1 MPRPDKENTHAPRP
15 SSSRHRKVSAR
26 AQYTLGAKATAA
38 QILLTKKRQKAKRK
52 VLRHRQ
58 NEDALT
64 VELPGDTDVVRQLR
78 TALARTRGER
88 NAAEAS
94 ASRPARPKGP
104 AVGSIPK
111 PSNMTKVTINF
122 IRRKLKLSG
131 DKNDEKWNDLRAEVR
146 RFMDA
151 GLLDMSIGWKA
162 QDDRPLI
169 KIRDARNLPLRHPH
183 PRLAGLLPANFSSFQ
198 VTPERT
204 THGFKGD
211 SGWWRLGTSLGS
223 GRMAWRTTAS
233 LASDASTRAVMNS
246 RKGDYEGTWGT
257 DGQGSSMYEAMPVTR
272 HLAANDGSTPAPCYQ
287 LRSVQTA
294 VELVMVVTGWKGS
307 SSKAVKKL

>member
-1 MPRPDKENTHAPRP
+1 MCLALPAVGIARCLLGLNTLSVPKRRPPKYSSPRNDKRP
-15 SSSRHRKVSAR
+15 SGRLSDTARMRTPSLSSFRGHRC
-26 AQYTLGAKATAA
+26 
-38 QILLTKKRQKAKRK
+38 
-52 VLRHRQ
+52 
-58 NEDALT
+58 
-64 VELPGDTDVVRQLR
+64 

-162 QDDRPLI
+162 QDDRRLI
-169 KIRDARNLPLRHPH
+169 KIRDAIEAAHPELLCFRNQWGTEYLIHETFSGQKTYKKCKGKAGTYRARARKARRSKRGTDNSDDDEEDSGCSGRGPLAPAESPTSSPPPSPRRSPPPHAQSLPEL
-183 PRLAGLLPANFSSFQ
+183 
-198 VTPERT
+198 TPEPEEDR
-204 THGFKGD
+204 
-211 SGWWRLGTSLGS
+211 
-223 GRMAWRTTAS
+223 
-233 LASDASTRAVMNS
+233 
-246 RKGDYEGTWGT
+246 
-257 DGQGSSMYEAMPVTR
+257 
-272 HLAANDGSTPAPCYQ
+272 
-287 LRSVQTA
+287 
-294 VELVMVVTGWKGS
+294 
-307 SSKAVKKL
+307 

>member
-26 AQYTLGAKATAA
+26 AQHTLGAKATAA

-52 VLRHRQ
+52 ALRHRQ

-64 VELPGDTDVVRQLR
+64 LELPGDTDVVRQLR
-78 TALARTRGER
+78 AALARTRGER

-111 PSNMTKVTINF
+111 PSNMTKVTVDF

-146 RFMDA
+146 RFLDA

-162 QDDRPLI
+162 QDDRRLI
-169 KIRDARNLPLRHPH
+169 KIRDAIEAAHPELLCFRNQWGTEYLIHETFSGQKTYKKCKGKAGTYRARAREARRSKRGTDNSDDDEEDSGCSGRGPLAPAESPTLSPPPSPRRSPPPRAQSLPEL
-183 PRLAGLLPANFSSFQ
+183 
-198 VTPERT
+198 TPEPEEDR
-204 THGFKGD
+204 
-211 SGWWRLGTSLGS
+211 
-223 GRMAWRTTAS
+223 
-233 LASDASTRAVMNS
+233 
-246 RKGDYEGTWGT
+246 
-257 DGQGSSMYEAMPVTR
+257 
-272 HLAANDGSTPAPCYQ
+272 
-287 LRSVQTA
+287 
-294 VELVMVVTGWKGS
+294 
-307 SSKAVKKL
+307 